1 MTDKFD
7 METIKNTKQ
16 TVVIFEDAGYVNLL
30 PLVYWRGVF
39 DLKCGICS
47 LKERIERVMGIEKP
61 LLYVRDYLAECIA
74 EKDYG
79 SCMTTMNPQSHQ
91 SVLFV
96 NGRALLM
103 DAIPDAPANQVGLA
117 ADGKQIAWVRADAAL
132 AAKIDAAAFLD
143 AARLERLLDGVQ
155 RCRTPIRLMDWS
167 WDLVNHN
174 EAALEADWKTYG
186 GPDHAGRICSGVHM
200 LGQDHI
206 AIGTRTVIKPC
217 VTLDA
222 ENGPIMIDRDVTI
235 RPNCTLEGPLYIGPG
250 SLIQPGAVIN
260 EGVSIGPVCKVGG
273 ELEASIIH
281 AYSNKQHD
289 GFLGHSYIGQWVNL
303 AADTINSDLK
313 NTYGPVRVKVNGRD
327 VDSGCMFVGLT
338 MGDHSKTSV
347 NTKFSTGCVIGFACS
362 VFYSGFVTGF
372 LPSFHW
378 LTDQG
383 RQRAIVEKT
392 LDIAERVMARR
403 KVTLT
408 DAMSRL
414 FVKIPALAG
423 RYEYDSMQD
432 DH

>member
-1 MTDKFD
+1 M
-7 METIKNTKQ
+7 
-16 TVVIFEDAGYVNLL
+16 IFEDAGYENLL
-30 PLVYWRGVF
+30 PLVYWRAVF
-39 DLKCGICS
+39 DLKCGIIS
-47 LKERIERVMGIEKP
+47 LKDRISRTQGLTEPI
-61 LLYVRDYLAECIA
+61 LYVRDYLMDCIT

-79 SCMTTMNPQSHQ
+79 TCTTTVTPQDHQ
-91 SVLFV
+91 TVLFI
-96 NGRALLM
+96 NGRALLTEPIA
-103 DAIPDAPANQVGLA
+103 DGPVNQVGFS
-117 ADGKQIAWVRADAAL
+117 ADGKQIAWVRTDAAL
-132 AAKIDAAAFLD
+132 AKKIDSASFLD
-143 AARLERLLDGVQ
+143 TQTTARLLEGLEH
-155 RCRTPIRLMDWS
+155 CRTPIKLMNYP

-174 EAALEADWKTYG
+174 EAALETDWAHYG
-186 GPDHAGRICSGVHM
+186 GPDHAGRICSGVH
-200 LGQDHI
+200 LLAQDHI
-206 AIGTRTVIKPC
+206 AIGTGTVIKPC

-273 ELEASIIH
+273 ELESSIIH

-289 GFLGHSYIGQWVNL
+289 GFLGHSYIGEWVNL

-313 NTYGPVRVKVNGRD
+313 NTYGPIRVKINGRP

-362 VFYSGFVTGF
+362 VFYSGFVPTF

-378 LTDQG
+378 LTDDG
-383 RQRAIVEKT
+383 PKLAIIEKT

-403 KVTLT
+403 QITMT
-408 DAMSRL
+408 DAMRRL
-414 FVKIPALAG
+414 FVKIPELSAG
-423 RYEYDSMQD
+423 YETYNA
-432 DH
+432 